1 MKGHLNFMVQVTLS
15 HAIKTKGKII
25 WKTSCYS
32 SYGLELCLDNLY
44 HILYL
49 LVYPLKVGIQNTLLG
64 VFRIEVVE
72 FRDRII
78 AVVCLLCLD
87 LFHVKRG
94 LAKDLGGSELFSGLN
109 IHQVPSACLRNHEIP
124 GSLATQPSGS
134 HITDFGGRNKAVY
147 ILIEID
153 GCSVPVN
160 GNAFFELYDLSE
172 DVARQPIKRFF

>member
-1 MKGHLNFMVQVTLS
+1 MGCLS
-15 HAIKTKGKII
+15 AFF
-25 WKTSCYS
+25 
-32 SYGLELCLDNLY
+32 LFELCLDNLY

-87 LFHVKRG
+87 LFHVKRCF
-94 LAKDLGGSELFSGLN
+94 AKELGGSELFSSLN
-109 IHQVPSACLRNHEIP
+109 IHRVPSASLRDDEIP
-124 GSLATQPSGS
+124 GSLATQLSGS
-134 HITDFGGRNKAVY
+134 HITDFGSRNKAVH

>member
-49 LVYPLKVGIQNTLLG
+49 LFYPLKV
-64 VFRIEVVE
+64 
-72 FRDRII
+72 
-78 AVVCLLCLD
+78 
-87 LFHVKRG
+87 
-94 LAKDLGGSELFSGLN
+94 GGSELFSGLN

>member
-1 MKGHLNFMVQVTLS
+1 MGCLGAFFFF
-15 HAIKTKGKII
+15 
-25 WKTSCYS
+25 
-32 SYGLELCLDNLY
+32 ELCLDNLY

-78 AVVCLLCLD
+78 AVASLLRLN
-87 LFHVKRG
+87 LLHVKRG
-94 LAKDLGGSELFSGLN
+94 LAKELGRSEFFSSLN
-109 IHQVPSACLRNHEIP
+109 IHQVPSASLRDDEIP

-134 HITDFGGRNKAVY
+134 HITDFGSRNKAVH

-160 GNAFFELYDLSE
+160 GNAFFELHDFSE